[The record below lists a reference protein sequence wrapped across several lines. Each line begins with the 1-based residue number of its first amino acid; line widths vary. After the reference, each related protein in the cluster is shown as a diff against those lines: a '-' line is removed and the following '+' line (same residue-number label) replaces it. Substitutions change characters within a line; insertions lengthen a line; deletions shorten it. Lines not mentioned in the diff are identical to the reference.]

1 MLRLGQSGEACNSG
15 HFSLVQPL
23 SSSVIITAQK
33 IPTICRAIHKP
44 AMQMVLR
51 VERSQWQ

>member
-1 MLRLGQSGEACNSG
+1 MLRLGQSGEASNNG

-23 SSSVIITAQK
+23 SPSVIATAQK
-33 IPTICRAIHKP
+33 SPTICRAIRKP
-44 AMQMVLR
+44 AMQMVLI